1 MLTRIRHRLVV
12 WLIERHPRAY
22 CRWKNIAKHQLSAE
36 PEFLRLHARTI
47 REGDKVVGLASSG
60 LHSNGYSLARKIV
73 CEGEGVQVLEERYN
87 LWALVRAVANRPGA
101 LAEVGVYRGGSAK
114 FICAAKGAASL
125 HLFDTFSGM
134 PPVNPATDG
143 AFREGE
149 FNRTSVEQV
158 RAYLAEFV
166 NVHLHPGIFPASA
179 AHLAG
184 ADLRFKFV
192 HLDVDLYESTRSAL
206 AWFYPRMER
215 GGIIVTHDYGDRTV
229 PGVKPAFDEFFCDKP
244 EVVVPLWFTQVLVV
258 KL

>member
-1 MLTRIRHRLVV
+1 MKKDSTPNVISLRYQKMLTKFRHSLVV
-12 WLIERHPRAY
+12 WLLEKHPRLY
-22 CRWKNIAKHQLSAE
+22 CRWKKIAKHRLSAE
-36 PEFLRLHARTI
+36 PEFLRLHARSV
-47 REGDKVVGLASSG
+47 R
-60 LHSNGYSLARKIV
+60 
-73 CEGEGVQVLEERYN
+73 EGEGVQVLEERYN
-87 LWALVRAVANRPGA
+87 LWALVRAIGDRPGA

-114 FICAAKGAASL
+114 FICAAKHAAPL

-149 FNRTSVEQV
+149 FNRTSVEHV
-158 RAYLAEFV
+158 RAYLAEFA

-179 AHLAG
+179 ADLSAT
-184 ADLRFKFV
+184 DLRFKFV

-215 GGIIVTHDYGDRTV
+215 GGIIVTHDYNDLTV
-229 PGVKPAFDEFFCDKP
+229 PGVKRAFDEFFHAKP
-244 EVVVPLWFTQVLVV
+244 EVVVPLWFTQGLVV